1 MSSARPVHFGYNP
14 PTSDRRLTAEP
25 FRPETFAEDV
35 DRAIGLALDGGF
47 DSVWVSDHLMSA
59 DRYRLEAW
67 TLLSWIASRHP
78 GITVGTSVLVDAF
91 RPAPLLAKMV
101 ASLAALTG
109 CHMIVGYG
117 AGWDE
122 PEFRAFG
129 YPFGA
134 ARERLDR
141 MDESLEVLRLM
152 WEGGSVEHTG
162 PALRLE
168 GAVVEPAP
176 PARPLLMVGGE
187 SRHSIEIAVR
197 RADWWNIV
205 HVPDDLARRA
215 AQVDEACARAG
226 RDPASL
232 RRSVYLPVFLAGTVE
247 AARRAAGPR
256 LDTPPRPFAG
266 TAEGLVDHL
275 AGLVELGF
283 DAFQLVF
290 ADFPA
295 TTDIE
300 SFLER
305 TLPSFRTAA

>member
-1 MSSARPVHFGYNP
+1 
-14 PTSDRRLTAEP
+14 
-25 FRPETFAEDV
+25 
-35 DRAIGLALDGGF
+35 
-47 DSVWVSDHLMSA
+47 MSA

-91 RPAPLLAKMV
+91 RSPPLLAKMV
-101 ASLAALTG
+101 ASLMALTG
-109 CHMIVGYG
+109 CRMIVGYG

-129 YPFGA
+129 YPFGTP
-134 ARERLDR
+134 RERLDR
-141 MDESLEVLRLM
+141 MDESLEVMRRL
-152 WEGGSVEHTG
+152 WEGGFMDHAG
-162 PALRLE
+162 PSHRLE
-168 GAVVEPAP
+168 GAIVEPTP
-176 PARPLLMVGGE
+176 PTRPLLMVGGE
-187 SRHSIEIAVR
+187 STRSIEIAVR

-232 RRSVYLPVFLAGTVE
+232 RRSVYLNVFLAELGGGCS
-247 AARRAAGPR
+247 AAQRVLGSTRRQRHSPARPR
-256 LDTPPRPFAG
+256 ASS
-266 TAEGLVDHL
+266 DHL

-305 TLPSFRTAA
+305 TLPAFRTAA